1 MASAAFVAP
10 TRRLDKAVEAFM
22 VWLLRI
28 GGWASVLVTFGIIVT
43 LVTESAPFFA
53 KVPLV
58 RLVKD
63 TMWTPLFADPQY
75 GIGALLAGT
84 LVTTGV
90 ALSVAIPLGTTL
102 AIYLSEFAPARFREA
117 VKPMLELLSAVPT
130 VVYGYFALLA
140 VTPVL
145 QMIYPDLPQFSMLSA
160 GLIMGIMIVPYVS
173 SLGEDAMRSVP
184 MLLREGAYALGDGK
198 LGVALRV
205 VFPGAFSGLAAAYV
219 LAISRA
225 VGETMI
231 VAIAAG
237 LQPKMTINPLESAA
251 TVTAFIVQVSLG
263 DLPHGSLG
271 YQSIFVA
278 GSMLFLLT
286 LGFNLAGHALRKK
299 FHRAS

>member
-1 MASAAFVAP
+1 MSPLPV
-10 TRRLDKAVEAFM
+10 TSRRWDKVLEGFM
-22 VWLLRI
+22 VWVLRI
-28 GGWASVLVTFGIIVT
+28 SGWASVLVTFGIVVT
-43 LVTESAPFFA
+43 LVTESTPFFKA
-53 KVPLV
+53 VPIF
-58 RLVKD
+58 RLFTD
-63 TMWTPLFADPQY
+63 TMWTPLFDPPQY

-90 ALSVAIPLGTTL
+90 ALAVAIPLGTLL
-102 AIYLSEFAPARFREA
+102 AIYLSEFADARFREV
-117 VKPMLELLSAVPT
+117 VKPLLELLSAVPT

-140 VTPVL
+140 LTPLL
-145 QMIYPDLPQFSMLSA
+145 QKIYPDLPQFSMLSA
-160 GLIMGIMIVPYVS
+160 GLIMGIMIVPYVT
-173 SLGEDAMRSVP
+173 SLGEDSMRSVP

-237 LQPKMTINPLESAA
+237 LQPKLTFNPLESAA

-263 DLPHGSLG
+263 DLPHGSIG
-271 YQSIFVA
+271 YQSIFAA
-278 GSMLFLLT
+278 GAVLFLMT
-286 LGFNLAGHALRKK
+286 LGFNLAGHALRRR

>member
-1 MASAAFVAP
+1 MAV
-10 TRRLDKAVEAFM
+10 
-22 VWLLRI
+22 
-28 GGWASVLVTFGIIVT
+28 
-43 LVTESAPFFA
+43 
-53 KVPLV
+53 
-58 RLVKD
+58 
-63 TMWTPLFADPQY
+63 
-75 GIGALLAGT
+75 
-84 LVTTGV
+84 
-90 ALSVAIPLGTTL
+90 PLGTIL
-102 AIYLSEFAPARFREA
+102 AIYLSEFAAPRFRET

-140 VTPVL
+140 LTPIL
-145 QMIYPDLPQFSMLSA
+145 QMIFPDLPQFSMLSA
-160 GLIMGIMIVPYVS
+160 GLIMGIMIVPFVS

-184 MLLREGAYALGDGK
+184 MILREGAYALGDGK

-205 VFPGAFSGLAAAYV
+205 VFPGDFSGLAAAYV

-237 LQPKMTINPLESAA
+237 LQPKLTFNPMDSAA

-278 GSMLFLLT
+278 GAVLFLLT

>member
-1 MASAAFVAP
+1 
-10 TRRLDKAVEAFM
+10 
-22 VWLLRI
+22 
-28 GGWASVLVTFGIIVT
+28 VT

-53 KVPLV
+53 KVPLI

-140 VTPVL
+140 LTPIL
-145 QMIYPDLPQFSMLSA
+145 QMIFPDLPQFSMLSA